1 MKTAKESIPFF
12 KNYTPVSQC
21 SIFKRLENIKGGKT
35 AQAMLT
41 RCEAGMPPAEF
52 EKLRKTKKFKRAI
65 DALAQL
71 DDSPNSKCHISEL
84 ENTATVFHRL
94 KKLDGTIPWEEYSK
108 SYPCLAHQE
117 MDPAECR
124 THALPC
130 HSVLTKY
137 FGSVLE
143 TILCRHDILSR
154 DGGIFAER
162 LITAIELGV
171 PFRRIKRSMDINL
184 PAAMNVLKESF
195 PDCSEEWLEKLAER
209 YASDWERAPEPPA
222 GGSQGPGRAQASQ
235 DARSCSPD
243 HPNDKSIVQNPR
255 SR

>member
-1 MKTAKESIPFF
+1 MKTAKESVPFF

-21 SIFKRLENIKGGKT
+21 SIFKRLENIKDGKI

-41 RCEAGMPPAEF
+41 RCEAGMPPSEF
-52 EKLRKTKKFKRAI
+52 EKLKKTKNFKRAI
-65 DALAQL
+65 DAISQL
-71 DDSPNSKCHISEL
+71 DDPPNHKRHINEL

-94 KKLDGTIPWEEYSK
+94 KKLDGTIPWEEYSR

-117 MDPAECR
+117 MDPSECR
-124 THALPC
+124 AHALPC

-171 PFRRIKRSMDINL
+171 PFHRIKRSMDINL
-184 PAAMNVLKESF
+184 PAAINVLKEFF
-195 PDCSEEWLEKLAER
+195 PGCTEEWLEKLSER
-209 YASDWERAPEPPA
+209 YASDWDRAPKPPV
-222 GGSQGPGRAQASQ
+222 GGSQGPERAQASQ
-235 DARSCSPD
+235 DARSCAPD
-243 HPNDKSIVQNPR
+243 NPNDKSIV
-255 SR
+255 